1 MSAALPSV
9 APSAGLRVRIVGT
22 GLIGASL
29 GMALSR
35 KGFQVSLDDPS
46 PTAAALARD
55 LGAGALAADTVGV
68 PDVVVVAAPPD
79 VVADVV
85 AQELRQWPNA
95 VVTDA
100 ASVKGAVLRALQE
113 KGVDLSRYVGSHPM
127 AGRERSGVVAAQGD
141 LFEGRSWVVAP
152 GPQASVGAIALVR
165 QIATAAGSAV
175 LVMTPDEHD
184 AAVASVSHVPQIAAS
199 LVASRLRDLPSG
211 AVALSGQG
219 IRDVTRIAASDPSM
233 WTQILAANA
242 PAVRG
247 VLESLADELD
257 GVLVA
262 LRHLESDSDGGSV
275 GARAVLARTVADGN
289 AGHARIPG
297 KHGAAPTTYATVVVV
312 VPDEPGALGRLLR
325 DVGEAGV
332 NMEDLHLE
340 HGVGQPFGLAELSV
354 LPAANAP
361 LMTAL
366 RSLGWR
372 VHE

>member
-1 MSAALPSV
+1 MTAAMPSG
-9 APSAGLRVRIVGT
+9 GLRVRIVGT

-55 LGAGALAADTVGV
+55 LGAGVLAADTIGA
-68 PDVVVVAAPPD
+68 PDVVIVAAPPD

-85 AQELRQWPNA
+85 ARELLQWPNA

-100 ASVKGAVLRALQE
+100 ASVKGAVLKALQD
-113 KGVDLSRYVGSHPM
+113 KDADLSRYVGSHPM
-127 AGRERSGVVAAQGD
+127 AGREKSGVVAAQVD

-152 GPQASVGAIALVR
+152 GPQASSDAIGVVR
-165 QIATAAGSAV
+165 QIAAAAGSAV

-184 AAVASVSHVPQIAAS
+184 AAVAAVSHVPQIAAS
-199 LVASRLRDLPSG
+199 LVASRLRDLPFG

-233 WTQILAANA
+233 WTQILAGNA
-242 PAVRG
+242 PAVRS
-247 VLESLADELD
+247 VLESLAEELD
-257 GVLVA
+257 AVLVA
-262 LRHLESDSDGGSV
+262 LRHLESDAEEGSV

-297 KHGAAPTTYATVVVV
+297 KHGAAPPTYANVVVV
-312 VPDEPGALGRLLR
+312 VPEEPGALGRLLR
-325 DVGEAGV
+325 DVGAAGV
-332 NMEDLHLE
+332 NMEDLRLE

-354 LPAANAP
+354 LPAAVQP
-361 LMTAL
+361 LMAVL
-366 RSLGWR
+366 NSLGWR

>member
-1 MSAALPSV
+1 MSAFEPSG
-9 APSAGLRVRIVGT
+9 GLRVRIVGT

-35 KGFQVSLDDPS
+35 KGFQVSLEDPS

-55 LGAGALAADTVGV
+55 LGAGVLAADLAGQDAA

-85 AQELRQWPNA
+85 ARELLAWPQA

-100 ASVKGAVLRALQE
+100 ASVKGAVLTALQE
-113 KGVDLSRYVGSHPM
+113 TGADLSRYVGSHPM
-127 AGRERSGVVAAQGD
+127 AGREVSGAVSAQAD
-141 LFEGRSWVVAP
+141 LFAGRSWVVAP
-152 GPQASVGAIALVR
+152 GPQASADAVEVVR
-165 QIATAAGSAV
+165 QIAHAAGSAV
-175 LVMTPDEHD
+175 LIMTPDEHD
-184 AAVASVSHVPQIAAS
+184 AAVAAVSHVPQIAAS
-199 LVASRLRDLPSG
+199 LVASRLLDLPSG

-233 WTQILAANA
+233 WTQILAGNA

-247 VLESLADELD
+247 VLASVAAELD
-257 GVLVA
+257 AVIVA
-262 LRHLESDSDGGSV
+262 LARLESDPNGGSV
-275 GARAVLARTVADGN
+275 GARAVLARTVAAGN
-289 AGHARIPG
+289 AGHALIPG

-340 HGVGQPFGLAELSV
+340 HGIGQPFGLAELSV
-354 LPAANAP
+354 LPAAVRP
-361 LMTAL
+361 LTTAL
-366 RSLGWR
+366 RALGWP